1 MFYITLGT
9 IFKGLPFA
17 RSPVSDL
24 FIALYW
30 SFLTSPLGHVKPIRS
45 GHVGLFLR
53 LRYSTKKCSKKI
65 LLLLFRL
72 YWIKIAISVM
82 CSKFQEA

>member
-30 SFLTSPLGHVKPIRS
+30 SFLTSPLGHVKPILVRS
-45 GHVGLFLR
+45 CRIVFAA
-53 LRYSTKKCSKKI
+53 KI
-65 LLLLFRL
+65 FNE
-72 YWIKIAISVM
+72 KM
-82 CSKFQEA
+82 